1 MVRIVFSGLDE
12 KSITANCCDFLCSN
26 VQFANV
32 NVIGYKRS
40 NKWVCRVSVI
50 TPRSSHNVEV

>member
-12 KSITANCCDFLCSN
+12 KSITANCCDFLCSY

-32 NVIGYKRS
+32 KVIGYS